1 MNDKIHRSRA
11 SSQRS
16 TFLSYG
22 RGMGISPF
30 PPQSP
35 PSVLDRSASGAP
47 DPPVKVAL
55 DHAPGPGSV
64 PIHHCVAHNFR
75 AHDWIPHGEISFI
88 WLSQHFQAINQ
99 PACSSVLSKWPGCC
113 LLALLRSDTS
123 ISPEQMVHSSLRL
136 RTSHSQYFTP
146 SRPQPAS
153 FLLQKALACRL
164 LLFTKHPVSSLG
176 RHQPVA
182 NAPLI

>member
-64 PIHHCVAHNFR
+64 PIHHCIAHNFR

-113 LLALLRSDTS
+113 FACLPCFALTRASAPNKWSIHHFVFELPIPNTLLHPD
-123 ISPEQMVHSSLRL
+123 HSR
-136 RTSHSQYFTP
+136 
-146 SRPQPAS
+146 
-153 FLLQKALACRL
+153 
-164 LLFTKHPVSSLG
+164 HPFCP
-176 RHQPVA
+176 RKR
-182 NAPLI
+182 